1 MTSMACS
8 VRRTLKAVP
17 MARILMPPDS
27 TTKARA
33 ESFATAKSASPRS
46 RCTRRSSGVNATCT
60 VAPRFNR
67 MVEPSSS
74 VRSSIGVSC
83 AAANDASAEV
93 TGTGPDRFATTSMIA
108 AAAARGTAHQASRR
122 QVRCGRAR
130 GASKSGSGTAGTD
143 ACRPARRSKFSHARR
158 WRAIASPLHGSAASH
173 CRNSSCSAGERPRS
187 WRITQAAATSAGSRF
202 SEGAGFI
209 AGAAARRRGVGNTR
223 RICGCRWC
231 PAPRRCFPRC
241 RVSGRFPSAKDR
253 RSCAG

>member
-46 RCTRRSSGVNATCT
+46 RRTRRSSGVNATCR

-67 MVEPSSS
+67 IVEPSSS

-83 AAANDASAEV
+83 AAANDAPAEV
-93 TGTGPDRFATTSMIA
+93 TGKGPDRFARTSMIA

-122 QVRCGRAR
+122 QVRCRRARVR
-130 GASKSGSGTAGTD
+130 GASKSGSGMAGTE

-187 WRITQAAATSAGSRF
+187 
-202 SEGAGFI
+202 
-209 AGAAARRRGVGNTR
+209 
-223 RICGCRWC
+223 
-231 PAPRRCFPRC
+231 
-241 RVSGRFPSAKDR
+241 
-253 RSCAG
+253 